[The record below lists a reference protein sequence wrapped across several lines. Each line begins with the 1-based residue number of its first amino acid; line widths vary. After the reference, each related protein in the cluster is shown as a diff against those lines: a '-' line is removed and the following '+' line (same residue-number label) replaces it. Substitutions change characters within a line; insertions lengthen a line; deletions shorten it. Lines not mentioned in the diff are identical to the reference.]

1 MHAETDNR
9 GITLA
14 ARRRQLHAFQLEQA
28 HAPQQVGGET
38 AACLRFEQAHVSL
51 PQGVGG
57 EDEAR
62 LQLRPVQLSH
72 CMWGLHVWDPRG
84 SDPNARDVTAT
95 DPVPGG
101 EPPGV
106 ALSSK
111 DAARIA

>member
-38 AACLRFEQAHVSL
+38 AARLRFEQAHVSL

-62 LQLRPVQLSH
+62 LQLRPVQLSL
-72 CMWGLHVWDPRG
+72 CVRP
-84 SDPNARDVTAT
+84 ARVGPT
-95 DPVPGG
+95 
-101 EPPGV
+101 
-106 ALSSK
+106 
-111 DAARIA
+111 